1 MVSAWRPAQQR
12 RVARPCEAR
21 TCISPIARRA
31 ASSSFAYE
39 SADSARRRVRPAL
52 GEIWLVAVVA
62 VCSACTYG
70 TPRSFGPNQLSRPTS
85 SNALAASRRGSVIGT
100 SAPAKLPVWRLAA
113 GAYAQDQVPEV
124 APEAWPASQR
134 AGGLGGV
141 SSAVAL
147 PARLLYL
154 PLRRCAELAAPIR
167 VSTTARIS
175 SVTREASDQPRER
188 PARVSGLG
196 PRTPEQPASVRDSPQ
211 NTRAPDR
218 RGPRLDQRE
227 PRSARRGAGRRYVG
241 RVPAAS
247 CHRPGQA

>member
-85 SNALAASRRGSVIGT
+85 SNALAASRRGSVSARARRPNSLSGGSPLVHT
-100 SAPAKLPVWRLAA
+100 PRTRCPRSLPKLGLHLNAPAGSAACLRPLRYRLGSSTCLCA
-113 GAYAQDQVPEV
+113 GALS
-124 APEAWPASQR
+124 WP
-134 AGGLGGV
+134 
-141 SSAVAL
+141 
-147 PARLLYL
+147 
-154 PLRRCAELAAPIR
+154 RRSR
-167 VSTTARIS
+167 VSTTARTS